1 MGDVRQIQPDPE
13 NPDRAYRARQAM
25 LAKLLAQQQGRN

>member
-13 NPDRAYRARQAM
+13 NPDPAYRARM
-25 LAKLLAQQQGRN
+25 SMIAKLLAQQSGRN

>member
-1 MGDVRQIQPDPE
+1 MGDMRQIQPDPD
-13 NPDRAYRARQAM
+13 NPDKAYRARQAM